1 MKSIYII
8 IAAVIALDSFL
19 IFRKDKQNEL
29 GNPCSTIQ
37 SDFPIPFKDY
47 AANFSSYCVLLP
59 KRNVSLHVLDNQNKQ
74 ATETNVFSH
83 GLLTSTFMWQHQ
95 LKFFNDKNYR
105 VIAFD
110 HRGQGLS
117 ETPIGSEL
125 ITPED
130 NYLDT
135 VELLETLQLGK
146 VHFIGLAMGG
156 FVGMR
161 LGARNSHLLKS
172 LVLMA
177 TDSFQDVNSRSLQN
191 EIFAFIL
198 TYFGPQTFISE
209 SLWPAFFDKEY
220 IEKNLQLWVDFDKFN
235 LKNNIYR
242 TVRGIWQRAEFKEL
256 NKIQNLPVIV
266 IHGENDVIP
275 ISSAYLVNNI
285 KDAQF
290 LPISNAGHFTPIEKP
305 TEINQSI
312 LKFVKAV

>member
-1 MKSIYII
+1 M
-8 IAAVIALDSFL
+8 DFL
-19 IFRKDKQNEL
+19 Q
-29 GNPCSTIQ
+29 
-37 SDFPIPFKDY
+37 
-47 AANFSSYCVLLP
+47 
-59 KRNVSLHVLDNQNKQ
+59 
-74 ATETNVFSH
+74 
-83 GLLTSTFMWQHQ
+83 
-95 LKFFNDKNYR
+95 KNYR

-172 LVLMA
+172 LVLMG
-177 TDSFQDVNSRSLQN
+177 TDSFQVNSGKLQN
-191 EIFAFIL
+191 EIYAFIIN
-198 TYFGPQTFISE
+198 YFGPQTFLSE
-209 SLWPAFFDKEY
+209 SIWPGLFDKEY

-242 TVRGIWQRAEFKEL
+242 TVKGLLQRAEFKEL
-256 NKIQNLPVIV
+256 NKIQNFPVIV

-275 ISSAYLVNNI
+275 ISSAQYLVNNI

-312 LKFVKAV
+312 LKFAKAV